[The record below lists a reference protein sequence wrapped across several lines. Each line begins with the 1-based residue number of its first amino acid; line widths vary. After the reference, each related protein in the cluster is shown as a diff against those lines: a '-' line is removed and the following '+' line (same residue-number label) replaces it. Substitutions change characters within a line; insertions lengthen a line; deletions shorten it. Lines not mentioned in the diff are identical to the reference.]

1 MPSLLALAH
10 ISSTALKARCVDAA
24 DAVGAEGTERR
35 STSAKIES
43 ETSKRV
49 GLDFGHIGSRL
60 IAMMKP
66 FSFALGVFAGVLA
79 LATNAVAESSKCP
92 SSDILQLQTELR
104 AADQA
109 MSGSEYLRAND
120 IAELVIRKIG
130 DRYIQQIT
138 LDDSGQRL
146 SLADALQRR
155 GDLKVAANIRIG
167 TARARLD
174 LLTQKF
180 GC

>member
-1 MPSLLALAH
+1 
-10 ISSTALKARCVDAA
+10 
-24 DAVGAEGTERR
+24 
-35 STSAKIES
+35 
-43 ETSKRV
+43 
-49 GLDFGHIGSRL
+49 
-60 IAMMKP
+60 MKP

-167 TARARLD
+167 TARTRLD